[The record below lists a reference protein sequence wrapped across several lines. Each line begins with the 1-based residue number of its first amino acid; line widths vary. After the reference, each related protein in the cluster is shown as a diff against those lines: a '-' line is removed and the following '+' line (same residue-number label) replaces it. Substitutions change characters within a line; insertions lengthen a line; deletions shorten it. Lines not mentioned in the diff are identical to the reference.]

1 MVVAGFAQF
10 QGAEGLPHGGQASAR
25 HPAQDDVLLLGS
37 AGLAACVAPHDV
49 RQPVELRRRQVA
61 AHRFDVDQVV
71 AVLPLGFYIGLSP
84 AAVFRAADDVG
95 SGIAIV
101 GNSIGGRG
109 QGRRRL
115 PLDCLGGHQ
124 RTVVN
129 GADVFQLG
137 VHHIAEFVQ
146 ADAVDQHLEARHHP
160 VFAEQ
165 IGVVEHRPHGQGHP
179 QIVVLRDPFVQG
191 FRQAGHNGSPAAAE
205 HFETLAPFPVNLP
218 VLRHI
223 G

>member
-10 QGAEGLPHGGQASAR
+10 QGAEGLPHGGQAAAR

-37 AGLAACVAPHDV
+37 AGLAAGVAAHDV

-61 AHRFDVDQVV
+61 AHGFDVDQVV
-71 AVLPLGFYIGLSP
+71 AVLPLGFYIGLPP
-84 AAVFRAADDVG
+84 AAVFRAAGGVG
-95 SGIAIV
+95 SSVVISAGIC
-101 GNSIGGRG
+101 GRG

-115 PLDCLGGHQ
+115 PLDCLGSHQ

-179 QIVVLRDPFVQG
+179 QIVVLRYPFVQG

>member
-1 MVVAGFAQF
+1 MK
-10 QGAEGLPHGGQASAR
+10 
-25 HPAQDDVLLLGS
+25 
-37 AGLAACVAPHDV
+37 
-49 RQPVELRRRQVA
+49 LRRRQVA

-71 AVLPLGFYIGLSP
+71 AVLPLGFYIGLP
-84 AAVFRAADDVG
+84 PTAVFRAAGG

-109 QGRRRL
+109 LGLRRFL
-115 PLDCLGGHQ
+115 LDCLGSHQ

-146 ADAVDQHLEARHHP
+146 ADAVDQHLETRHHP

-165 IGVVEHRPHGQGHP
+165 IGVVEHRPHG
-179 QIVVLRDPFVQG
+179 
-191 FRQAGHNGSPAAAE
+191 
-205 HFETLAPFPVNLP
+205 
-218 VLRHI
+218 
-223 G
+223 